1 MAMLAACTP
10 WPPPDCETPC
20 GMQAWGAADCA
31 GLAEA
36 EAAGVSALGYLY
48 GQLCARLGGMALR
61 VWRTSDG
68 WWTDAWGRRVA
79 GLTWC
84 DFATIEVGDSRWTDN
99 AYWHELAHVAQC
111 PEQDGTHETWA
122 PLGIWEVLNSLRA
135 SGLPQNE
142 AHQGGESHVL
152 SLGPQP

>member
-1 MAMLAACTP
+1 
-10 WPPPDCETPC
+10 
-20 GMQAWGAADCA
+20 MQAWGAADCA

-68 WWTDAWGRRVA
+68 TWTDAWGRRVA

-84 DFATIEVGDSRWTDN
+84 DYASMEVGDSRWTEN
-99 AYWHELAHVAQC
+99 AYWHEVAHATQC
-111 PEQDGTHETWA
+111 PYQDGAHETWEA
-122 PLGIWEVLNSLRA
+122 LGIWDALDSLRA
-135 SGLPQNE
+135 NGGHQNSPDI
-142 AHQGGESHVL
+142 GGQTDVL
-152 SLGPQP
+152 LLGEHP